1 MRPIKELGGSCSCN
15 PRSFTLQQGAQLLQD
30 IYHKP
35 VYQRR
40 GHQSFYQST
49 VLVASGW

>member
-1 MRPIKELGGSCSCN
+1 MSRIRELGGSCSRN

-30 IYHKP
+30 IYNKP
-35 VYQRR
+35 VCQRQ